1 MVDLSSHR
9 TPAPAAHPA
18 AAESVTPRIRTID
31 TNRPWVWLAA
41 GWRDM
46 WAAPMVSLAYGL
58 LAVVSSF
65 LLTAGLLMADLGY
78 LILPM
83 AAGFMLLGP
92 ILAVGLY
99 QTSRLLE
106 RGQPVTLTAIIN
118 AYGANGAQIAGI
130 GLVLMLALLAWI
142 RVAFLIFAIFFS
154 SDPPPLDML
163 VDRIFFSAET
173 IPFLLTGTIVG
184 GVIAAL
190 VFAISVIALPMLLD
204 RDTDIITAMGTSVEA
219 VRQNLQPM
227 AVWAGLIALFI
238 AAGMSVGFIGLVITF
253 PLIGMASWHAYRD
266 LVEHRD

>member
-9 TPAPAAHPA
+9 TPAPATHPA

-65 LLTAGLLMADLGY
+65 LLTAGLLMAELGY

-106 RGQPVTLTAIIN
+106 RGQPVTLTAVLN

>member
-9 TPAPAAHPA
+9 TPAPAAAPA
-18 AAESVTPRIRTID
+18 AAESAAPRIRTID
-31 TNRPWVWLAA
+31 ADRPWVWLAA

-46 WAAPMVSLAYGL
+46 WAAPMVSLGYGL

-65 LLTAGLLMADLGY
+65 LLVAGLVMADLAY
-78 LILPM
+78 LVLPL
-83 AAGFMLLGP
+83 AAGFMLMGP

-106 RGQPVTLTAIIN
+106 QGKPVTLSAIIG
-118 AYGANGAQIAGI
+118 AYAANGAQIAAI
-130 GLVLMLALLAWI
+130 GLILMLALLAWI
-142 RVAFLIFAIFFS
+142 RVAFLIFAIFFA
-154 SDPPPLDML
+154 SDPPPLDLL
-163 VDRIFFSAET
+163 VDRVFFSAQT

-184 GVIAAL
+184 GAIAAL

-204 RDTDIITAMGTSVEA
+204 RDTDVITAMGTSMEA
-219 VRQNLQPM
+219 VRHNLRPM

-238 AAGMSVGFIGLVITF
+238 AAGMSVAFIGLVITF

-266 LVEHRD
+266 LVEHD